1 MDRIYK
7 EENMKC
13 IICRGSNIIPKTVDE
28 EIRKGNDIIL
38 IPLDIIV
45 CSNCGERY
53 YNKKAINRI
62 EEIRSKIEN
71 QEVEVEEIG
80 KVMRANA
87 E

>member
-1 MDRIYK
+1 
-7 EENMKC
+7 MKC
-13 IICRGSNIIPKTVDE
+13 IICRGSNINPKTVDE

-38 IPLDIIV
+38 VPLDILV

-62 EEIRSKIEN
+62 EEIRSKLEN

-87 E
+87 A

>member
-1 MDRIYK
+1 
-7 EENMKC
+7 MKC

-45 CSNCGERY
+45 CSNRGERY

>member
-1 MDRIYK
+1 
-7 EENMKC
+7 MKC
-13 IICRGSNIIPKTVDE
+13 IICRGSNINSKTVDE

-38 IPLDIIV
+38 IPLDILV

-62 EEIRSKIEN
+62 EEIRSKLKN

-87 E
+87 A

>member
-1 MDRIYK
+1 
-7 EENMKC
+7 MKC
-13 IICRGSNIIPKTVDE
+13 IICRGSNINPKTVDE

-38 IPLDIIV
+38 VPLDILV

-62 EEIRSKIEN
+62 EEIRSKLEN
-71 QEVEVEEIG
+71 KEVEVEEIG

-87 E
+87 A